1 MYIVSGTNFVCC
13 FSGFWQR
20 TCFTDLLHC
29 PLFKNES
36 IHSYVAFVTSALSS
50 IYALPFSTV
59 SPSLMLEQLWT
70 TYLLKLRTTTCASWD
85 IKSCKQLSVE
95 LYNSRRVTK
104 ANLSILVF
112 FLNTLW
118 HMTLKHR
125 RFSSTFLIPQI
136 WNLTRCRCSAHDCSV
151 LLTQKT
157 TLQKIA
163 THTAWKKKWTLF
175 KRKWWRPDF
184 CAYLLE
190 QMHNFH

>member
-1 MYIVSGTNFVCC
+1 MTLWLLYISEQTLASSNKVAQIKGFISDSNFYNLESNKFCLRMYIVSGAKLCC

-36 IHSYVAFVTSALSS
+36 IHSYVTFVTSALSS

-104 ANLSILVF
+104 AHLSILVF
-112 FLNTLW
+112 FSNTLW
-118 HMTLKHR
+118 HMTL
-125 RFSSTFLIPQI
+125 
-136 WNLTRCRCSAHDCSV
+136 
-151 LLTQKT
+151 
-157 TLQKIA
+157 
-163 THTAWKKKWTLF
+163 
-175 KRKWWRPDF
+175 
-184 CAYLLE
+184 
-190 QMHNFH
+190 